1 MMESSLMRV
10 NDAAQLLR
18 VSKWTIYRWIEEG
31 RLGATK
37 IGHGSL
43 RVFRESVTALVEAN
57 RKEQPSVTRSTP
69 RKVVPVRAAGPN
81 RRS

>member
-10 NDAAQLLR
+10 NDAAQLLC

-43 RVFRESVTALVEAN
+43 RVLRESVTALVEAH
-57 RKEQPSVTRSTP
+57 RMELPHATRSSSGKVAP
-69 RKVVPVRAAGPN
+69 MRANSRK
-81 RRS
+81 RS

>member
-1 MMESSLMRV
+1 MESSLMRV
-10 NDAAQLLR
+10 KDAALLLR

-43 RVFRESVTALVEAN
+43 RVFRESVTGLVEAN
-57 RKEQPSVTRSTP
+57 RKDPPPATRSIS
-69 RKVVPVRAAGPN
+69 RKVVPIRAAGPN
-81 RRS
+81 KRG

>member
-1 MMESSLMRV
+1 MESSLMRM
-10 NDAAQLLR
+10 NDAAQLLC

-43 RVFRESVTALVEAN
+43 RVFRESVTVLVEAH
-57 RKEQPSVTRSTP
+57 RMEHPRVTRSSP
-69 RKVVPVRAAGPN
+69 GRVAPVRAASL
-81 RRS
+81 RKRS

>member
-1 MMESSLMRV
+1 MESSLMRV
-10 NDAAQLLR
+10 NDAAQLLC

-37 IGHGSL
+37 IGQGSL

-57 RKEQPSVTRSTP
+57 RMEQLGVTRSSPDRGVT
-69 RKVVPVRAAGPN
+69 VSAASVRRN
-81 RRS
+81 S

>member
-1 MMESSLMRV
+1 MESSLMRV
-10 NDAAQLLR
+10 NDAAQLLC

-57 RKEQPSVTRSTP
+57 RMEQPRVTCSSPGR
-69 RKVVPVRAAGPN
+69 VVPVSVTSLHKSR
-81 RRS
+81 

>member
-1 MMESSLMRV
+1 MESSLMRV

-57 RKEQPSVTRSTP
+57 RKEHPPVIRSTP
-69 RKVVPVRAAGPN
+69 RKVVPVRAAGSN
-81 RRS
+81 KRS

>member
-1 MMESSLMRV
+1 MRV

-43 RVFRESVTALVEAN
+43 RVFRESVTALVEVN
-57 RKEQPSVTRSTP
+57 RMEQPNVTRSLP
-69 RKVVPVRAAGPN
+69 SRVVLVSAASLRKRN
-81 RRS
+81 

>member
-1 MMESSLMRV
+1 MESSLMRV

-57 RKEQPSVTRSTP
+57 RMEHSPVTRPASG
-69 RKVVPVRAAGPN
+69 RVAPVRAASP
-81 RRS
+81 RKRS

>member
-1 MMESSLMRV
+1 MESSLMRV
-10 NDAAQLLR
+10 NDAAQLLC

-43 RVFRESVTALVEAN
+43 RVFRESVTVLVEAN
-57 RKEQPSVTRSTP
+57 RMEQPRVTRSSP
-69 RKVVPVRAAGPN
+69 GRVVPVRAASL
-81 RRS
+81 RKRS

>member
-1 MMESSLMRV
+1 MRV
-10 NDAAQLLR
+10 NDAAQLLC

-57 RKEQPSVTRSTP
+57 RMEQPRVTRSSSGRAGHVSAASL
-69 RKVVPVRAAGPN
+69 RK
-81 RRS
+81 RS

>member
-1 MMESSLMRV
+1 MESSLMRV

-57 RKEQPSVTRSTP
+57 RKEPPPVTRSTP
-69 RKVVPVRAAGPN
+69 GRVVPVRAASPRKRG
-81 RRS
+81 